1 MKFKNKKILLGI
13 TGSIAIYKAADLLR
27 KLTKN
32 YGADVQVIMTNSALR
47 FMSPLVFETFSGK
60 NVYSSIFDEGYVG
73 TRHIDFAKEADIV
86 LICPAT
92 ANIIAKAASGIADD
106 LLSTIILA
114 AGTKTVFAPAMN
126 VNMYKNPATM
136 ENMDKLKKIGYG
148 FIDSET
154 GMLAC
159 NDIGKGKL
167 TNIDKILEY
176 LNMTL
181 NGTNKL
187 KGKKVLVTAGPTRE
201 YLDPVRYISNRSS
214 GKMGLALA
222 EEAKKEG
229 AEVLLVTGPVS
240 IDIPNDLETIKVESA
255 IEMRDTLIQNSDSV
269 DFLFMAAAIE
279 DLCPA
284 EYIDT
289 KIKKNDTIT
298 EIPIKLAPDIVSEFR
313 QKNKKTCIVGFSV
326 EMNDGKERSINKMQ
340 KKGLDYIV
348 WNNPKDDG
356 VGFEHDTNEVTLFSQ
371 NGHEWFLS
379 KNSKRNIAENII
391 KIITESG
398 KNK

>member
-1 MKFKNKKILLGI
+1 
-13 TGSIAIYKAADLLR
+13 
-27 KLTKN
+27 
-32 YGADVQVIMTNSALR
+32 
-47 FMSPLVFETFSGK
+47 
-60 NVYSSIFDEGYVG
+60 
-73 TRHIDFAKEADIV
+73 

-92 ANIIAKAASGIADD
+92 ANIIAKTAAGIADD

>member
-92 ANIIAKAASGIADD
+92 ANIIAKTAAGIADD